1 MGAGNDASVPNH
13 HGGLDRERGF
23 LNAEVGQLV
32 SEINRIAAS
41 TEFNGRKLLN
51 GEGDSIN
58 TSIGQKGAKS
68 IDVEIFFLNKNN
80 KSTGFFIFHVERP
93 QKFRTSVRIPPV
105 W

>member
-1 MGAGNDASVPNH
+1 MFPCFHPKEMTTGIPT
-13 HGGLDRERGF
+13 
-23 LNAEVGQLV
+23 
-32 SEINRIAAS
+32 III
-41 TEFNGRKLLN
+41 TMLLN

-80 KSTGFFIFHVERP
+80 KSTGFFIFHVERL